1 MASVGEYCNALG
13 GNMPI
18 HSILIANNGL
28 AAVKF
33 IRSVRSWAYETFGTE
48 NAIFL
53 VAMATPEDMRINAEH
68 IRIANQFVEVPGGT
82 NNNNYA
88 NVQLILEIA
97 EITHVDAVWPGWG
110 HASEDLELPNALKE
124 KGIVFLGPPAISMAA
139 LGDKI
144 ASLLIAQAAE
154 VPTLPW
160 SGSHVKFPPESDL
173 ITIPDEIY
181 RASCVYTTEEAIAS
195 CQVVGYPAMIKASWG
210 GGGKGIRKVHNDDEV
225 RALFKQVQGEVPG
238 SPIFIMKV
246 ASQSRHLEVQL
257 ICDQYGNVAALHS
270 RDCSVQRRHQKII
283 EEGPVT
289 VAPPETVKELEH
301 AARRLAKSV
310 NYVGAATVEY
320 LYSMETGEYY
330 FLELNPRLQVFYY
343 KLDFRQHHN

>member
-1 MASVGEYCNALG
+1 MADIGRRNGYANSVLPNRHPAAISEVDEFCNALG
-13 GNMPI
+13 GNKPI
-18 HSILIANNGL
+18 HSILIANNGM

-48 NAIFL
+48 KAILL

-68 IRIANQFVEVPGGT
+68 IRIADQFVEVPGGT

-88 NVQLILEIA
+88 NVQLILEMA

-110 HASEDLELPNALKE
+110 HASENPELPDALKA

-144 ASLLIAQAAE
+144 GSSLIAQAAE

-160 SGSHVKFPPESDL
+160 SGSHVKIPPDSSL
-173 ITIPDEIY
+173 ITIPEEIY
-181 RASCVYTTEEAIAS
+181 REACVHTTEEAVAS

-257 ICDQYGNVAALHS
+257 LCDQYGNVAALHS
-270 RDCSVQRRHQKII
+270 RDCSVQRRHQKVHK
-283 EEGPVT
+283 PF
-289 VAPPETVKELEH
+289 VAH
-301 AARRLAKSV
+301 
-310 NYVGAATVEY
+310 
-320 LYSMETGEYY
+320 
-330 FLELNPRLQVFYY
+330 
-343 KLDFRQHHN
+343 